1 MIARGILGAAL
12 CAASAALAQVPEKPA
27 CRDRIRD
34 FDERRAAV
42 RQAQDEAASASEVL
56 ARRTQALDAERAATD
71 NSNKRELGLY
81 NVRAREH
88 RERVEA
94 HNKRLDG
101 INADIEAFNKEL
113 ALLRVECAPQK
124 PPS

>member
-1 MIARGILGAAL
+1 MSARGILGAAL
-12 CAASAALAQVPEKPA
+12 CAATVALAQAPGKPS

-34 FDERRAAV
+34 IDERRAAV
-42 RQAQDEAASASEVL
+42 RQAQDEAASASQDL

-71 NSNKRELGLY
+71 NSNQRELGLY

-94 HNKRLDG
+94 HNKRLDT
-101 INADIEAFNKEL
+101 INADIEAVNKEL
-113 ALLRVECAPQK
+113 AVLRVECAPQK